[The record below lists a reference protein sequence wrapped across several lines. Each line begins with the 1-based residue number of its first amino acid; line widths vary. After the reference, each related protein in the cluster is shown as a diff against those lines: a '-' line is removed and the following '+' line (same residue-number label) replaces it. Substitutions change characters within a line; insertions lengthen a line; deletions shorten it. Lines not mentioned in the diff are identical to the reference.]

1 MTKTA
6 TKNEWQETTLGTEGV
21 QLQHGFTFPSGD
33 LSSDGELPVIRIG
46 NVQRGRITIDE
57 NIRYAGH
64 LSRKDLS
71 KQIVNYGDILISLTG
86 GDESNLETATGR
98 VGKYCIKTP
107 ALLNQR
113 VAKVIP
119 SESIQAD
126 YLFYF
131 LSQPVLTRHLAS
143 TANGSVQRNLTNGHI
158 LNLEVLLPSID
169 EQRSITEILASL
181 DDKIELLR
189 KQNETLERIAQT
201 IFNEWFVKPTMD
213 VALPHDWEMG
223 TLDDILDVKGG
234 TTPSTKNPEYWD
246 GDIHWTTPKDLSDRP
261 DAFLLDTNSRIT
273 DMGLA
278 RISSGLLPVG
288 TLLLSSRAPIGY
300 IAISAIPVAI
310 NQGYIAINARSP
322 WDNLFTFLWLK
333 ANMPLIL
340 AAANGST
347 FMEISKSSFRRIET
361 ALPPAKLLESFSKI
375 SSPIF
380 DKILLN
386 IRSIKTLSSTRDSLL
401 PRLMSGEIKV

>member
-1 MTKTA
+1 MTKTT
-6 TKNEWQETTLGTEGV
+6 TKKEWQETTLGEVAEKIAMGPFGSNIKVDTFVEEGV
-21 QLQHGFTFPSGD
+21 PVISGAHLRGIRLAD
-33 LSSDGELPVIRIG
+33 VAYNFITPEHADRLSSA
-46 NVQRGRITIDE
+46 NVQRGDVVFTHAG
-57 NIRYAGH
+57 NIGQVAYIPKNSKYERY
-64 LSRKDLS
+64 
-71 KQIVNYGDILISLTG
+71 I
-86 GDESNLETATGR
+86 
-98 VGKYCIKTP
+98 
-107 ALLNQR
+107 
-113 VAKVIP
+113 
-119 SESIQAD
+119 
-126 YLFYF
+126 
-131 LSQPVLTRHLAS
+131 LSQRQFYLRPNKKLSAEFLTYYFHSPQGLHQLMTYANQVGVPSLAQPVTNLKS
-143 TANGSVQRNLTNGHI
+143 TVIDLPPVTTQQSIVD
-158 LNLEVLLPSID
+158 VL
-169 EQRSITEILASL
+169 QCL
-181 DDKIELLR
+181 DDKIELLK

-201 IFNEWFVKPTMD
+201 IFNEWFLKPTID
-213 VALPHDWEMG
+213 DALPHDWEMG

-273 DMGLA
+273 DKGLT

-386 IRSIKTLSSTRDSLL
+386 IRSIKALSSTRDALL
-401 PRLMSGEIKV
+401 PRLISGEIKV